1 MKTRNLLL
9 FFVLSILLT
18 LSVFADNP
26 KIRIGIN
33 YGSTAIKQ
41 SVTLGFENGFQ
52 LGDVT
57 TDNYFYPGMFY
68 PETKIKVCAD
78 GDTIVLYSED
88 GYVLHEGDAGYPVAL
103 YPLGS
108 ELDGEGYIPFTTIGS
123 IKYPEILSF
132 SANGGS
138 ITIINI
144 VDSELYFK
152 GVLPSE
158 VYPTWHEEALK
169 AAAVATR
176 TYTYHSMSG
185 KHSNNGFDL
194 CATTCCQVYSGITKC
209 KESTN
214 KAIDETQNQVLT
226 YNGKLI
232 TAVYHAISGGITQSA
247 AGTWGGNPESY
258 PYLTIVETPFE
269 NYSEI
274 ARGTW
279 TKVLYDEDLDK
290 LIAASSY
297 SGKLSTPVK
306 ITVDDPTP
314 GYLNNVTLVG
324 KNGTSIILKASDAI
338 RSFFSTLSANFTIG
352 NVYMPSVYSTE
363 SVKVLSAS
371 GETTLSSGKSA
382 YILTSDGKESVSGVK
397 RAYFLDGKGYGHGVG
412 MSQYGTQYAAKAGYL
427 YDEIL
432 SIYYPGTTLEDYSLM
447 GS

>member
-1 MKTRNLLL
+1 MKTRKFIL
-9 FFVLSILLT
+9 FFVLSLLLT
-18 LSVFADNP
+18 ISVFASNP
-26 KIRIGIN
+26 KIRVGIN

-41 SVTLGFENGFQ
+41 NVVLNFQNGFQ

-57 TDNYFYPGMFY
+57 IDNYFYPGMFY
-68 PETKIKVCAD
+68 PDTKITVSAS
-78 GDTIVLYSED
+78 GDTITLYSED
-88 GYVLHEGDAGYPVAL
+88 GYLLHEGESGLPVAL

-108 ELDGEGYIPFTTIGS
+108 ELDGPNSIPFTAIGS

-132 SANGGS
+132 SASDGN
-138 ITIINI
+138 ITVINI

-158 VYPTWHEEALK
+158 VYPSWHEEALK

-185 KHSNNGFDL
+185 KHSKYGFDL

-209 KESTN
+209 QESTN
-214 KAIDETQNQVLT
+214 AAVDATQNQVLT
-226 YNGKLI
+226 YNGALI

-274 ARGTW
+274 ARGKW
-279 TKVLYDEDLDK
+279 TKVLYDEDFAK
-290 LIAASSY
+290 LISSSSH
-297 SGKLSTPVK
+297 SGKVSTPVSV
-306 ITVDDPTP
+306 TVDDTTP
-314 GYLNNVTLVG
+314 GYLNNVTIKG
-324 KNGTSIILKASDAI
+324 NNGASFILKTSDAI

-352 NVYMPSVYSTE
+352 NVYMPSSYTSETV
-363 SVKVLSAS
+363 SVLTANGEVSLSAGS
-371 GETTLSSGKSA
+371 GA
-382 YILTSDGKESVSGVK
+382 YILTTDGKESVSGVR
-397 RAYFLDGKGYGHGVG
+397 RAHFLDGKGYGHGVG
-412 MSQYGTQYAAKAGYL
+412 MSQYGTQYAAKAGYK

-432 SIYYPGTTLEDYSLM
+432 SIYYPGTTLEDYTLM
-447 GS
+447 GT